1 MRMDGTRFAEAPREP
16 SIKQQRG
23 PATIPAT
30 GSDGTLIK
38 RVQPNARHRN
48 TRARR
53 MKRGRSERHRELPR
67 REKVINGA
75 IVNSPECT
83 QCLFSTARTGPKS
96 ASGGADVSSASRGQA
111 VSYARRRIPAAALPF
126 LAQGALLVIG
136 MCAPPPFD
144 QTLASLP
151 PILGAVRMT
160 GRSDIRDRRCCRS
173 GARS

>member
-1 MRMDGTRFAEAPREP
+1 MRMDGTRLAEAPREP

-111 VSYARRRIPAAALPF
+111 VSYARRRTYPRRRFRSLRKAPS
-126 LAQGALLVIG
+126 LLSECV
-136 MCAPPPFD
+136 PPLRL
-144 QTLASLP
+144 TRRLLRCP
-151 PILGAVRMT
+151 PSWERFG
-160 GRSDIRDRRCCRS
+160 
-173 GARS
+173 